1 MTGQMPQT
9 RRGGLLVLS
18 VELTRDGEPVEVQ
31 NLGSHLSATATLA
44 GEAVHLTPVLG
55 EQTYPAA
62 WQSWRLEVGPER
74 AGKALAVTAMV
85 SGLPDGELRW
95 SAHFIPRD
103 AGR

>member
-1 MTGQMPQT
+1 MTGQIPQT

-44 GEAVHLTPVLG
+44 GEAVHLTPALG

-74 AGKALAVTAMV
+74 AGRCWQSPPRWAA
-85 SGLPDGELRW
+85 LPDGDLHW

-103 AGR
+103 ATQ